1 MTDRVR
7 LDEMLASLH
16 RYVAELQ
23 RLSLTEK
30 ATFLANSEMVG
41 NPKYHSIIAIECC
54 VDIANHVIA
63 SERSRAPTDY
73 ADTFRSLVEA
83 QVLDEGTGEAL
94 VQAARFRNR
103 LTHRYWAVDDGL
115 VHQFL
120 EEDLHHFS
128 SFAEQTG
135 KSCDESP

>member
-1 MTDRVR
+1 MTARVR
-7 LDEMLASLH
+7 LDEMLASLR
-16 RYVAELQ
+16 RYLAELQ
-23 RLSLTEK
+23 RLSLTDK
-30 ATFLANSEMVG
+30 TTFLENSDMVG
-41 NPKYHSIIAIECC
+41 NAKYHFIIAIECC

-63 SERSRAPTDY
+63 SERFRSPRDY

-83 QVLDEGTGEAL
+83 RVLDEGTGEAL

-120 EEDLHHFS
+120 VEDLGHFS
-128 SFAEQTG
+128 SFAEQIG
-135 KSCDESP
+135 KIGGPGS